1 MKTIGLILSLV
12 LTSFITTAQQAEQ
25 GVTVTLNIENVLNGN
40 GSILASLHNSETFMK
55 GAGLDHIKMDSKKG
69 TLTLTFENVAPGTY
83 AIMVLHDENDNQ
95 RMDLEANGMPK
106 ENYATTGVMEMYGP
120 PSFDS
125 SKFEVAN
132 EDLELNIR
140 F

>member
-12 LTSFITTAQQAEQ
+12 FTSFIATAQQAEE
-25 GVTVTLNIENVLNGN
+25 GVKVTVNIENVLNAN
-40 GSILASLHNSETFMK
+40 GKILASLHNSETFLK
-55 GAGLDHIKMDSKKG
+55 GEGLDHIAMKSTKG
-69 TLTLTFENVAPGTY
+69 TLTLTFEGVVPGTY

-95 RMDLEANGMPK
+95 RMDFEANGMPK
-106 ENYATTGVMEMYGP
+106 ENYATTGVMALYGP

-125 SKFEVAN
+125 SKFEVSHEN
-132 EDLELNIR
+132 LELHIR